1 MVFADAWWFPTLRHL
16 NWITHATIRSW
27 HPHHHLLSGFCLV
40 IRSQNRTVHDSS
52 WDWEEHLLV
61 VISKIFLYTGMLPLA
76 KLTTKTGY
84 IFCFYRSI
92 LGWFQS
98 SWCIATCRNQPPKI
112 HENSIGGHPTLAFA
126 LALAFA
132 FAWWT
137 ENRHFGSSMMF
148 NGISFCWSEL
158 WIHPLVLMGNLLVQG
173 FPVGGMRSFS
183 NLRGSWK
190 SFPYYKTLVIV
201 NGKCQ
206 YKCQFHALVV

>member
-52 WDWEEHLLV
+52 WDREEHLLV
-61 VISKIFLYTGMLPLA
+61 VVPKISLYTGMLPLA
-76 KLTTKTGY
+76 TLTTKTGH

-98 SWCIATCRNQPPKI
+98 SWCIATCRKQPPKI

-137 ENRHFGSSMMF
+137 ENHH
-148 NGISFCWSEL
+148 FCWSEL
-158 WIHPLVLMGNLLVQG
+158 WIHLFVAIRTNKVSG
-173 FPVGGMRSFS
+173 FS
-183 NLRGSWK
+183 NSYGKPLGTRVPSWGNGELFQPERFLK
-190 SFPYYKTLVIV
+190 EFPLLQNFGY
-201 NGKCQ
+201 C
-206 YKCQFHALVV
+206 